1 MTAYPYG
8 QFLQQKEYPMS
19 DKTKEPSREQK
30 IQIKVPDEIMKGAYA
45 NAMAVF
51 HTREEFVIDFLNV
64 FPPAGIATA
73 RIITSPGHVKRI
85 IRALQENLTRYEN
98 QFGKVE
104 EAAPPHSGPM
114 GYA

>member
-1 MTAYPYG
+1 MSRQG
-8 QFLQQKEYPMS
+8 QEPQK
-19 DKTKEPSREQK
+19 KKAV
-30 IQIKVPDEIMKGAYA
+30 QIKVPEEVARGAYA

-64 FPPAGIATA
+64 FPPTGVATA

-85 IRALQENLTRYEN
+85 IRALQENLRRYED
-98 QFGKVE
+98 QFGSVQ
-104 EAAPPHSGPM
+104 EALPPTSGPM

>member
-1 MTAYPYG
+1 
-8 QFLQQKEYPMS
+8 MS
-19 DKTKEPSREQK
+19 DEKQK
-30 IQIKVPDEIMKGAYA
+30 KKGKQQVQVKMPEEIAKGAYA
-45 NAMAVF
+45 NTMGVF

-85 IRALQENLTRYEN
+85 IRALQENLDRYEALY
-98 QFGKVE
+98 GPVA
-104 EAAPPHSGPM
+104 EAVPPFNGPM

>member
-1 MTAYPYG
+1 MSEQG
-8 QFLQQKEYPMS
+8 QKPQRQKGV
-19 DKTKEPSREQK
+19 
-30 IQIKVPDEIMKGAYA
+30 QIKVPEEVARGAYA
-45 NAMAVF
+45 NTMAVF

-85 IRALQENLTRYEN
+85 IRALQENLRRYEER
-98 QFGKVE
+98 FGPVE
-104 EAAPPHSGPM
+104 ESTPPAGGPM

>member
-1 MTAYPYG
+1 
-8 QFLQQKEYPMS
+8 MS
-19 DKTKEPSREQK
+19 DKMKELPKQQK
-30 IQIKVPDEIMKGAYA
+30 IQIKVTDEIMRGVYA

-73 RIITSPGHVKRI
+73 RIITSPGHLKRI
-85 IRALQENLTRYEN
+85 IRALNENLKRYEEN
-98 QFGKVE
+98 FGTVV
-104 EAAPPHSGPM
+104 EAAPPYSGPV

>member
-1 MTAYPYG
+1 
-8 QFLQQKEYPMS
+8 MS
-19 DKTKEPSREQK
+19 DKANDALTQQK
-30 IQIKVPDEIMKGAYA
+30 IQIKIPDEVMKGAYA

-51 HTREEFVIDFLNV
+51 HNREEFVIDFLNV

-73 RIITSPGHVKRI
+73 RIITSPGHMKRI
-85 IRALQENLTRYEN
+85 IRALHENLKRYEDH
-98 QFGKVE
+98 FGTVE

>member
-1 MTAYPYG
+1 
-8 QFLQQKEYPMS
+8 MS
-19 DKTKEPSREQK
+19 DQGEGSKKRKGVQV
-30 IQIKVPDEIMKGAYA
+30 KVPDEVARGAYA

-64 FPPAGIATA
+64 FPPTGVATA

-85 IRALQENLTRYEN
+85 VQALADNLRRYEER
-98 QFGKVE
+98 FGPVE
-104 EAAPPHSGPM
+104 EAPPPTTGPM

>member
-1 MTAYPYG
+1 MSDNPK
-8 QFLQQKEYPMS
+8 QPLQQ
-19 DKTKEPSREQK
+19 QK

-85 IRALQENLTRYEN
+85 IKALLENLKRYEDH
-98 QFGKVE
+98 FGTVA
-104 EAAPPHSGPM
+104 EAAPPYSGPM

>member
-1 MTAYPYG
+1 
-8 QFLQQKEYPMS
+8 MS
-19 DKTKEPSREQK
+19 DKMKEPLKQQK
-30 IQIKVPDEIMKGAYA
+30 IQIKVPDEIMRGAYA

-73 RIITSPGHVKRI
+73 RIITSPGHMKRI
-85 IRALQENLTRYEN
+85 IRALHENLRRYEDN
-98 QFGKVE
+98 FGTVVE
-104 EAAPPHSGPM
+104 APAPYSEPM

>member
-1 MTAYPYG
+1 MSEKG
-8 QFLQQKEYPMS
+8 QDQK
-19 DKTKEPSREQK
+19 KQK
-30 IQIKVPDEIMKGAYA
+30 GVQIKVPEEVARGAYA

-64 FPPAGIATA
+64 FPPTRVATA

-85 IRALQENLTRYEN
+85 IRALEENLRRYEDR
-98 QFGKVE
+98 FGTVKE
-104 EAAPPHSGPM
+104 APPPHGGPM